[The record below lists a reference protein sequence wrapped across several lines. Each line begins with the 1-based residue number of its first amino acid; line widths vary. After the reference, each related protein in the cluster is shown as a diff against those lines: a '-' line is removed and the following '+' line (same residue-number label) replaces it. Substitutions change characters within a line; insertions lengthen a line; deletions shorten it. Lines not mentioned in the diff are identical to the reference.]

1 MSLIYSIK
9 NISFAYA
16 VSERKVLKNVS
27 LDISEGDTVTILGR
41 NGAGKS
47 TLLHCML
54 GLKQP
59 QSGEIYLLGKPLK
72 ELSEREIAAQVGYVP
87 QSHTPAFEHTVLDF
101 VQMGF
106 ASQIGLFS
114 RPGKNERS
122 TAAQVLTDMG
132 IEHLSDRPYT
142 QLSGGEQQQA
152 IIARAIVIR
161 PRIILFDE
169 PTAHLDFG
177 NQIKVLR
184 IIKQFTDRGFAVVIT
199 THNPDHAMLLGG
211 HAAIFNAQGQVVSGK
226 AEEIITERTL
236 QSVYGTDL
244 KLKHIEEF
252 GRKVC
257 VYPNL

>member
-1 MSLIYSIK
+1 MNVIYNIE
-9 NISFAYA
+9 NISFAYPS
-16 VSERKVLKNVS
+16 SERKVLDNVS
-27 LDISEGDTVTILGR
+27 FDISEGEALTILGR

-47 TLLHCML
+47 TLLNCLL
-54 GLKQP
+54 GLKKP
-59 QSGEIYLLGKPLK
+59 QSGEISLAGRKLNQLT
-72 ELSEREIAAQVGYVP
+72 EREIAAEVGYVP
-87 QSHTPAFEHTVLDF
+87 QSHTPAFEHTVMDF

-106 ASQIGLFS
+106 AAQIGLFS
-114 RPGKNERS
+114 RPGNKERS
-122 TAAQVLTDMG
+122 AAAEVLLEMG
-132 IEHLSDRPYT
+132 IGHLSDRSYT

-152 IIARAIVIR
+152 IIARAIVMK

-184 IIKQFTDRGFAVVIT
+184 IIKQFADKGFAVVIT

-211 HAAIFNAQGQVVSGK
+211 RTAIFDAHGIVQTGK
-226 AEEIITERTL
+226 TEEIVTEETL
-236 QSVYGTDL
+236 KSVYGTDL
-244 KLKHIEEF
+244 KLRYMEEF